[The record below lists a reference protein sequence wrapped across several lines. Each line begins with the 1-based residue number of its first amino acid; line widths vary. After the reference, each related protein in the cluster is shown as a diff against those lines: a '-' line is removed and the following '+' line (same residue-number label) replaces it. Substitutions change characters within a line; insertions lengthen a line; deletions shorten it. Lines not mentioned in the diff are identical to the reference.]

1 MDMKNFKTAILTLA
15 FVLCCLTNV
24 KAQDVKNVKEKTVK
38 STSSSEL
45 KASIETQTPV
55 GIVLEKRRLKT
66 KHDTAKNSV
75 GNIR

>member
-1 MDMKNFKTAILTLA
+1 MKNIKTVIFTTA

-24 KAQDVKNVKEKTVK
+24 KAQDSKNVKEKTVK
-38 STSSSEL
+38 SNSASEL
-45 KASIETQTPV
+45 RTTLETQTQAGV
-55 GIVLEKRRLKT
+55 ALDKRRLKT

>member
-1 MDMKNFKTAILTLA
+1 MKNFKTAIFTAA

-24 KAQDVKNVKEKTVK
+24 KAQDSKNVKEKTAK
-38 STSSSEL
+38 TTSASEM
-45 KASIETQTPV
+45 KATLETQTQAGV
-55 GIVLEKRRLKT
+55 VLDKRRLKT

>member
-1 MDMKNFKTAILTLA
+1 MKNFKTAVFTGA

-24 KAQDVKNVKEKTVK
+24 KAQDSKNVKEKTTK
-38 STSSSEL
+38 SSSDSEL
-45 KASIETQTPV
+45 KTTLETQIQAGV
-55 GIVLEKRRLKT
+55 ALDKRRLKT